1 MLIAFCGLP
10 GTGKTTLA
18 RGLAQA
24 LQATYLRIN
33 SIEEALWADEGGP
46 LVAAGTG
53 YRVAYA
59 VAEDNL
65 NLGRTVIA
73 DAVNPI
79 RLTRQA
85 WHQIAKRAGVKCID
99 VVVTCSCAAQA
110 SRGGSLACKPWRKLD
125 RNPGSRVCRRRSR
138 GYVIDT
144 SKGPVQQSLAALQT
158 ALQARVR

>member
-1 MLIAFCGLP
+1 MTFA
-10 GTGKTTLA
+10 
-18 RGLAQA
+18 LAQ
-24 LQATYLRIN
+24 
-33 SIEEALWADEGGP
+33 GGP

-73 DAVNPI
+73 DAVNAT
-79 RLTRQA
+79 RLTREA

-99 VVVTCSCAAQA
+99 VVVTCSDIAQHKRRVEARSPA
-110 SRGGSLACKPWRKLD
+110 SRGASWTEILD
-125 RNPGSRVCRRRSR
+125 REFVAVDHDAI
-138 GYVIDT
+138 VIDT
-144 SKGPVQQSLAALQT
+144 SKGPVQQCLAALQT

>member
-73 DAVNPI
+73 DPVNPI

-99 VVVTCSCAAQA
+99 VVVTCSDIAQHKRRVEARSPA
-110 SRGGSLACKPWRKLD
+110 SLGASWTEILD
-125 RNPGSRVCRRRSR
+125 REFVA
-138 GYVIDT
+138 VDHE
-144 SKGPVQQSLAALQT
+144 AM
-158 ALQARVR
+158 